1 MCARAYR
8 AALTH
13 LVVIGVAVADR
24 LDLGRERV
32 EERDVVFCCND
43 VEEKVEVLDDEQQV
57 LGLLR
62 VVGVVGEQVD
72 EADKTI
78 DKELSLAAVRC
89 PGRGVDEEL
98 DLRPDE
104 GRDLVLVVGSE
115 VEHDGKVIVEPVHTQ
130 VLGELLDEALP
141 DEEARVLD
149 LDGEDQEVWL
159 DKVAIVGR
167 PGELEERSARLK
179 ANAGV

>member
-1 MCARAYR
+1 MCARARR

-32 EERDVVFCCND
+32 EERDVVLCCND
-43 VEEKVEVLDDEQQV
+43 VKEKVEVLDDEQQV

-72 EADKTI
+72 EADKAV
-78 DKELSLAAVRC
+78 DKELALAAVRR

-167 PGELEERSARLK
+167 PGELEERSARLE